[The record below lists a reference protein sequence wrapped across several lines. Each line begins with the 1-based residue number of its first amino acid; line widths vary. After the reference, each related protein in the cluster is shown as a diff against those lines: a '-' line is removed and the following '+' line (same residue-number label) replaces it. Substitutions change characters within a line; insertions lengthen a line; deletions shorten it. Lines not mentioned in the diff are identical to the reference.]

1 VTIDGIEVGLG
12 TVHSVKGQT
21 HTATLYIESAYYND
35 GGKMYES
42 QRLAAQFKGERLP
55 QNAGKR
61 VRESAKMVYVGFSRP
76 THLLAFA
83 VHKERFDQFLNG
95 IDVNTW
101 KIIRAYDEGG
111 SD

>member
-1 VTIDGIEVGLG
+1 MGFG

-21 HTATLYIESAYYND
+21 HTATLYIASAYFND
-35 GGKMYES
+35 AGNIYES
-42 QRLAAQFKGERLP
+42 QRLAAQFRGERLP

-83 VHKERFDQFLNG
+83 VHKDRFDQFLNG
-95 IDVNTW
+95 IDEESW
-101 KIIRAYDEGG
+101 KVFRAYDE
-111 SD
+111 

>member
-1 VTIDGIEVGLG
+1 LKIGAVEVGLG
-12 TVHSVKGQT
+12 TVHSVKGQS

-42 QRLAAQFKGERLP
+42 QRLAAQFGGNRLP

-61 VRESAKMVYVGFSRP
+61 VRESARMVYVGFSRP

-83 VHKERFDQFLNG
+83 VHKDRFVQFLTG
-95 IDVNTW
+95 IDPNSW
-101 KIIRAYDEGG
+101 KIVHAYDEGG
-111 SD
+111 AA